1 MEKSRKTDLA
11 ECKMRY
17 DNQISVVSEE
27 LHSLQN
33 QVTRFKR
40 ERDTYK
46 HMLEGA
52 QKNLGELKLAASKS
66 GRERQSSMS
75 SSDDVSTYYK
85 LVINFI
91 LTIII
96 TSKKFTMNIYFR
108 LKTID

>member
-17 DNQISVVSEE
+17 DSQVSAISEE

-33 QVTRFKR
+33 HVTRFKR

-52 QKNLGELKLAASKS
+52 QKTLGDLKMAASKS
-66 GRERQSSMS
+66 DRDSRHSVSSA
-75 SSDDVSTYYK
+75 DDVNS
-85 LVINFI
+85 
-91 LTIII
+91 
-96 TSKKFTMNIYFR
+96 YFKSYFKNCISPV
-108 LKTID
+108 LG